1 MWLAVALSAC
11 LAAGSATPAASGQ
24 DFRDPVYAGIPS
36 LGVSVTPLGAEAA
49 AKIGL
54 TEAQLAADVEQR
66 IRQSGATVF
75 APVSSYLVAR
85 TAGGQ
90 PRESPYLIEVQ
101 VGLLPVGGDQWM
113 VYTARVL
120 FSQPVLLARMAEQ
133 KADGSL
139 VFTPG
144 RWVGNDVRATV
155 WDRGMVAMEARARTA
170 RSIRDQV
177 GALVDAF
184 LKEFVAA
191 NPKAPQ

>member
-1 MWLAVALSAC
+1 
-11 LAAGSATPAASGQ
+11 
-24 DFRDPVYAGIPS
+24 
-36 LGVSVTPLGAEAA
+36 
-49 AKIGL
+49 
-54 TEAQLAADVEQR
+54 
-66 IRQSGATVF
+66 
-75 APVSSYLVAR
+75 
-85 TAGGQ
+85 
-90 PRESPYLIEVQ
+90 
-101 VGLLPVGGDQWM
+101 M
-113 VYTARVL
+113 VYTARVS

-155 WDRGMVAMEARARTA
+155 WDRGMVAMEARAKTA

-184 LKEFVAA
+184 LKEFAAA